1 MKSRSRILVLTL
13 FALLPGSLLLAKE
26 TKTQK
31 TLAYRLPASTIF
43 YAQVSV
49 PSLLRASDQYL
60 SFVDAEAA
68 EEFVSEIKTLHGLVK
83 EIGAEYEFEPRLFD
97 KILKSKLYFVV
108 NRETKP
114 KVTGPS
120 FSVTSSLIVE
130 TTPKTAKDFLEQFK
144 GLMERLKEKHPET
157 GRYDY
162 KELEIEEGELLAI
175 GTNGVTLGRHGRYIV
190 LSNDRPETLWIALDS
205 PPDTS
210 LADTELF
217 QRYAHAKPSSK
228 VMYLLNLEELILQ
241 LEATLKRNLTV
252 ARDLL
257 SNDKDSGDDEEGI
270 APPIREQFAEQ
281 SLNSFQSAKKL
292 LSLDQVKTFGGTLA
306 WQTGKRNCRAKT
318 RMDLLLGENISPLL
332 RQILDGGHRFQLP
345 PMGKTDHL
353 CIFLRTGVSKILGSI
368 LSGLDDA
375 TMQQYQQSM
384 MMMKGVV
391 GYTVG
396 EIFDHLAGDV
406 YILVDINERKHKT
419 LKLDKKTGEVET
431 KTTVGPLPELFVF
444 LGVKDRE
451 AFSKVL
457 SDVVTRLSSGPFASM
472 LGKFLSQRVYQGVDV
487 YLVGQGLEVEGHDPD
502 GLTSYAMVVIDRH
515 FTFGSWKEVTALIR
529 RSKAAEKGASRKLAS
544 IVKEHQE
551 SNFLL
556 VAPSSWSKKLQK
568 VGEKNDGEAWD
579 HLIGESLKGFLALS
593 EDEDVRT
600 RFKAALK
607 RLKKH
612 SVALSRKGQD
622 LAVDPTVG
630 DGKLS
635 GGLYEFKVDFKY
647 RKKE

>member
-1 MKSRSRILVLTL
+1 MKSRARILVLTL
-13 FALLPGSLLLAKE
+13 FALFPGSLLLAKE
-26 TKTQK
+26 TKTRK
-31 TLAYRLPASTIF
+31 TLAHRLPASTIF
-43 YAQVSV
+43 YAQASV
-49 PSLLRASDQYL
+49 PSLLRAAGKSL
-60 SFVDAEAA
+60 SFVDAEEA
-68 EEFVSEIKTLHGLVK
+68 EELVGNLKTLHGLLK
-83 EIGAEYEFEPRLFD
+83 EIGAEYAFEPKLFD

-108 NRETKP
+108 NRKTKP
-114 KVTGPS
+114 EVTGRN

-130 TTPKTAKDFLEQFK
+130 TTSKTAKDFLEQFK
-144 GLMERLKEKHPET
+144 GLMEQLKEKHPEA
-157 GRYDY
+157 GRYEY
-162 KELEIEEGELLAI
+162 KELEIEEGELLAV
-175 GTNGVTLGRHGRYIV
+175 GTNGATLGRHSRYIV
-190 LSNDRPETLWIALDS
+190 LSDDRPETLWTALDS
-205 PPDTS
+205 SPDTS

-217 QRYAHAKPSSK
+217 QRYAHAKPSSNGL
-228 VMYLLNLEELILQ
+228 YLLNLKELFLQ
-241 LEATLKRNLTV
+241 LEASLKRDLTA

-257 SNDKDSGDDEEGI
+257 SGTKGSGDDEDGARPPTAETI
-270 APPIREQFAEQ
+270 AEE
-281 SLNSFQSAKKL
+281 SLKSFQAAKKL
-292 LSLDQVKTFGGTLA
+292 MSLDQIGTFGGNFA
-306 WQTGKRNCRAKT
+306 WQTGKRNSRVKT

-431 KTTVGPLPELFVF
+431 KTIVGPTPELFVF

-487 YLVGQGLEVEGHDPD
+487 YLVGQGLELVGNDPD

-515 FTFGSWKEVTALIR
+515 LTFGSWKEVTALIR

-544 IVKEHQE
+544 IVTEHQE

-556 VAPSSWSKKLQK
+556 VAPTSWSKKLQK
-568 VGEKNDGEAWD
+568 MGEKNDGKAGD
-579 HLIGESLKGFLALS
+579 HLIDELLKNFLMLS

-600 RFKAALK
+600 RFKATVKQAK
-607 RLKKH
+607 RHLE
-612 SVALSRKGQD
+612 SLSEKAQD

-630 DGKLS
+630 DGRLS
-635 GGLYEFKVDFKY
+635 GGLYEVKTNFRY